1 METELIKLISSTL
14 GVNEAA
20 ITLDSSSE
28 NTEGWDSLAHMSLV
42 FAIED
47 HFSIQI
53 SDADLPH
60 SMSVLQLL
68 RIVQQSS

>member
-1 METELIKLISSTL
+1 METELIKLISATL

-20 ITLDSSSE
+20 ITLDSSSD
-28 NTEGWDSLAHMSLV
+28 NTEEWDSLAHMSLI
-42 FAIED
+42 FTIED
-47 HFSIQI
+47 HFGIKI
-53 SDADLPH
+53 SDTDLPH

>member
-1 METELIKLISSTL
+1 METELITLISATL
-14 GVNEAA
+14 GVNETA

-28 NTEGWDSLAHMSLV
+28 NTEEWDSLAHMSLI

-47 HFSIQI
+47 HFGINV

-68 RIVQQSS
+68 RIVQESN

>member
-1 METELIKLISSTL
+1 METELITLIAATL
-14 GVNEAA
+14 GVNETA

-53 SDADLPH
+53 SDDDLPH

-68 RIVQQSS
+68 RIVQESS

>member
-1 METELIKLISSTL
+1 METELIKLISATL
-14 GVNEAA
+14 EVNEAA

-28 NTEGWDSLAHMSLV
+28 NTEEWDSLAHMSLV

-47 HFSIQI
+47 HFSIKI

-60 SMSVLQLL
+60 SMSVLELL

>member
-1 METELIKLISSTL
+1 METELITLISATL
-14 GVNEAA
+14 GVNETA

-28 NTEGWDSLAHMSLV
+28 NTEEWDSLAHMSLV

-47 HFSIQI
+47 HFSIKI

-60 SMSVLQLL
+60 SMSVLELL

>member
-1 METELIKLISSTL
+1 METELIKLISATL

-28 NTEGWDSLAHMSLV
+28 NTEEWDSLAHMSLV

-47 HFSIQI
+47 HFSIKI

-60 SMSVLQLL
+60 SMSVSQLL

>member
-1 METELIKLISSTL
+1 METELIKLISATL
-14 GVNEAA
+14 EVNEAA

-28 NTEGWDSLAHMSLV
+28 NTEEWDSLAHMSLV

-47 HFSIQI
+47 HFGIKI
-53 SDADLPH
+53 SDADLPQ
-60 SMSVLQLL
+60 SMSVLELL

>member
-1 METELIKLISSTL
+1 METELIKLISATL

-28 NTEGWDSLAHMSLV
+28 NTEEWDSLAHMSLV

-47 HFSIQI
+47 HFSIKI

-60 SMSVLQLL
+60 SMSVSQLL
-68 RIVQQSS
+68 QIVQQSS

>member
-1 METELIKLISSTL
+1 METELIKLISATL

-28 NTEGWDSLAHMSLV
+28 NTEEWDSLAHMSLI

-47 HFSIQI
+47 HFGIKV

-68 RIVQQSS
+68 RIVQESN

>member
-1 METELIKLISSTL
+1 METELIKLISATL

-28 NTEGWDSLAHMSLV
+28 NTEEWDSLAHMSLV

-47 HFSIQI
+47 HFSIKI

-60 SMSVLQLL
+60 SMSVLELL

>member
-1 METELIKLISSTL
+1 METELITLIAVTL
-14 GVNEAA
+14 GVNETA

-68 RIVQQSS
+68 RIVQESS

>member
-1 METELIKLISSTL
+1 METELITLISTTL
-14 GVNEAA
+14 GVNETA

-28 NTEGWDSLAHMSLV
+28 NTEEWDSLAHMSLI

-47 HFSIQI
+47 HFGIKI
-53 SDADLPH
+53 SDTDLPH

-68 RIVQQSS
+68 RIVQESS